1 MSIRWPGRSLGS
13 HAWILIAMLQLAV
26 DFPSCD
32 SLGPGPEFRLLSRP
46 QRPQRLWSL
55 RSGPPTRLPTPAW
68 SPRAARAERAHGPV
82 QMQTPRARR
91 AHRPRDQ
98 VTTLGPKGGLTK
110 PPAATGSSPSL
121 TSVSASSSVVAAG
134 TAEHQSLLRRGRRHT
149 HDAEF
154 NDFDFRGGRPTTETE
169 FIAWGPTGDE
179 EALESNTFP
188 GGFGPTT
195 VSILQTRK
203 TTVATT
209 TTTMASTATAMT
221 LQTKGVT
228 ESLDP
233 WKRTP
238 VGVSTTEPSTSPSN
252 NGKDIQPPR
261 ILGET
266 SGLAVHQI
274 ITITVSLIMVIAAL
288 ITTLVLK
295 NCCAPSGHTRRNS
308 HQRKMNQQ
316 EESCQNLTDF
326 TPARVP
332 SSVDIFTAYNE
343 TLQCSHECVRA
354 SVPVY
359 ADETLHSTGE
369 YKSTFNGNRI
379 GSTSRY
385 FPPRMGLSV
394 YSSWCPYQGFQ
405 VSQPFAECD
414 CPLFPTTDFEV
425 FSIGSSK
432 PPYCKSAGTVGWA
445 TMPTLVPLLKPWSSS
460 RGEDKP
466 ESQSEQQKQSKA
478 DEQILVSDDIIVVFV
493 RMLVVDAVVVDKV
506 VASDVVVP
514 FSWPLDPNMFSSVR
528 TMAPFSATSTYSNY

>member
-1 MSIRWPGRSLGS
+1 MHLSRPRGFWGLFQVQMSSFYNQKLPHPVGLEVALGRAFLLPHCPLTTLLSLLSSMSIRWPGRSLGS
-13 HAWILIAMLQLAV
+13 HAWILIAMLQLVV

-32 SLGPGPEFRLLSRP
+32 SLGPGPDFRLLSRP

-68 SPRAARAERAHGPV
+68 SPRSARAERAHGPI

-98 VTTLGPKGGLTK
+98 VATLGPKGGLTK

-121 TSVSASSSVVAAG
+121 PSASASSSMVAAG
-134 TAEHQSLLRRGRRHT
+134 TAEQQSLLRRGRRHT

-209 TTTMASTATAMT
+209 TTTTASTATAMT

-266 SGLAVHQI
+266 SG
-274 ITITVSLIMVIAAL
+274 
-288 ITTLVLK
+288 
-295 NCCAPSGHTRRNS
+295 R
-308 HQRKMNQQ
+308 
-316 EESCQNLTDF
+316 
-326 TPARVP
+326 
-332 SSVDIFTAYNE
+332 
-343 TLQCSHECVRA
+343 
-354 SVPVY
+354 
-359 ADETLHSTGE
+359 
-369 YKSTFNGNRI
+369 
-379 GSTSRY
+379 
-385 FPPRMGLSV
+385 
-394 YSSWCPYQGFQ
+394 
-405 VSQPFAECD
+405 
-414 CPLFPTTDFEV
+414 
-425 FSIGSSK
+425 
-432 PPYCKSAGTVGWA
+432 
-445 TMPTLVPLLKPWSSS
+445 
-460 RGEDKP
+460 
-466 ESQSEQQKQSKA
+466 
-478 DEQILVSDDIIVVFV
+478 
-493 RMLVVDAVVVDKV
+493 
-506 VASDVVVP
+506 
-514 FSWPLDPNMFSSVR
+514 
-528 TMAPFSATSTYSNY
+528 

>member
-1 MSIRWPGRSLGS
+1 MWIQQLLGLSSMSIRWPGRSLGS
-13 HAWILIAMLQLAV
+13 HAWILIAMLQLVV

-32 SLGPGPEFRLLSRP
+32 SLGPGPEFRLLLRPP
-46 QRPQRLWSL
+46 QRPPRLWSL

-68 SPRAARAERAHGPV
+68 SPRATRSERTHGSL

-91 AHRPRDQ
+91 THRPRDQ
-98 VTTLGPKGGLTK
+98 VIALGPKGGLTK
-110 PPAATGSSPSL
+110 PPAAARSSPSL
-121 TSVSASSSVVAAG
+121 ASSASTSSSAVATGAP
-134 TAEHQSLLRRGRRHT
+134 EHQSLLRRGRRHVQDT
-149 HDAEF
+149 ML

-179 EALESNTFP
+179 ETLESNTFP
-188 GGFGPTT
+188 GVFGPTT
-195 VSILQTRK
+195 VSTLQTRK
-203 TTVATT
+203 TTVVTT
-209 TTTMASTATAMT
+209 TTTTASTATAMT

-233 WKRTP
+233 WRKTP

-252 NGKDIQPPR
+252 NGKDMQPPR

-295 NCCAPSGHTRRNS
+295 NCCAQSGNTRRNS
-308 HQRKMNQQ
+308 HQRKINQQ

-354 SVPVY
+354 SMPVY

-369 YKSTFNGNRI
+369 YKSTFNGNR
-379 GSTSRY
+379 
-385 FPPRMGLSV
+385 
-394 YSSWCPYQGFQ
+394 
-405 VSQPFAECD
+405 
-414 CPLFPTTDFEV
+414 
-425 FSIGSSK
+425 
-432 PPYCKSAGTVGWA
+432 
-445 TMPTLVPLLKPWSSS
+445 SSS
-460 RGEDKP
+460 ADRHLIP
-466 ESQSEQQKQSKA
+466 VAFVSEKWFEISC
-478 DEQILVSDDIIVVFV
+478 
-493 RMLVVDAVVVDKV
+493 
-506 VASDVVVP
+506 
-514 FSWPLDPNMFSSVR
+514 
-528 TMAPFSATSTYSNY
+528 

>member
-1 MSIRWPGRSLGS
+1 GWVQQACETSMSIRWPGRSLGS
-13 HAWILIAMLQLAV
+13 HAWILIAMLQLVV

-32 SLGPGPEFRLLSRP
+32 SLGPGPEFRLLLRPP
-46 QRPQRLWSL
+46 QRPPRLWSL

-68 SPRAARAERAHGPV
+68 SPRATRSERTHGSL

-91 AHRPRDQ
+91 THRPRDQ
-98 VTTLGPKGGLTK
+98 VIALGPKGGLTK
-110 PPAATGSSPSL
+110 PPAAARSSPSL
-121 TSVSASSSVVAAG
+121 ASSASTSSSAVATGAP
-134 TAEHQSLLRRGRRHT
+134 EHQSLLRRGRRHVQDT
-149 HDAEF
+149 ML

-179 EALESNTFP
+179 ETLESNTFP
-188 GGFGPTT
+188 GVFGPTT
-195 VSILQTRK
+195 VSTLQTRK
-203 TTVATT
+203 TTVVTT
-209 TTTMASTATAMT
+209 TTTTASTATAMT

-233 WKRTP
+233 WRKTP

-252 NGKDIQPPR
+252 NGKDMQPPR

-295 NCCAPSGHTRRNS
+295 NCCAQSGNTRRNS
-308 HQRKMNQQ
+308 HQRKINQQ

-354 SVPVY
+354 SMPVY

-369 YKSTFNGNRI
+369 YKSTFNGNR
-379 GSTSRY
+379 
-385 FPPRMGLSV
+385 
-394 YSSWCPYQGFQ
+394 
-405 VSQPFAECD
+405 
-414 CPLFPTTDFEV
+414 
-425 FSIGSSK
+425 
-432 PPYCKSAGTVGWA
+432 
-445 TMPTLVPLLKPWSSS
+445 SSS
-460 RGEDKP
+460 ADRHLIP
-466 ESQSEQQKQSKA
+466 VAFVSEKWFEISC
-478 DEQILVSDDIIVVFV
+478 
-493 RMLVVDAVVVDKV
+493 
-506 VASDVVVP
+506 
-514 FSWPLDPNMFSSVR
+514 
-528 TMAPFSATSTYSNY
+528 

>member
-1 MSIRWPGRSLGS
+1 MWIQQLLGLSSMSIRWPGRSLGS
-13 HAWILIAMLQLAV
+13 HAWILIAMLQLVA
-26 DFPSCD
+26 DFSSCD

-68 SPRAARAERAHGPV
+68 SPRSARAERAHGPI

-98 VTTLGPKGGLTK
+98 VATLGPKGGLTK

-121 TSVSASSSVVAAG
+121 PSASASSSMVAAG
-134 TAEHQSLLRRGRRHT
+134 TAEQQSLLRRGRRHT
-149 HDAEF
+149 HDAAF

-209 TTTMASTATAMT
+209 TTTTASTATAMT

-369 YKSTFNGNRI
+369 YKSTFNGNR
-379 GSTSRY
+379 
-385 FPPRMGLSV
+385 
-394 YSSWCPYQGFQ
+394 
-405 VSQPFAECD
+405 
-414 CPLFPTTDFEV
+414 
-425 FSIGSSK
+425 
-432 PPYCKSAGTVGWA
+432 
-445 TMPTLVPLLKPWSSS
+445 SSS
-460 RGEDKP
+460 ADRHLIP
-466 ESQSEQQKQSKA
+466 VAFVSEKWFEISC
-478 DEQILVSDDIIVVFV
+478 
-493 RMLVVDAVVVDKV
+493 
-506 VASDVVVP
+506 
-514 FSWPLDPNMFSSVR
+514 
-528 TMAPFSATSTYSNY
+528 